1 MAGVPQM
8 QEQFAAA
15 RRAQS
20 PARRSLPEALRDPRC
35 YGPGV
40 DEVRL
45 VETHISWVFLTGRY
59 AYKVKKPV
67 KLPFVDFS
75 TLKLR
80 KRFCDEELRINRRFA
95 PELYRR
101 VVPIGGTLAAPRIGR
116 TPAFE
121 YAVQMLE
128 FPSDAR
134 LDRQLAANRVPR
146 AAFAELGAR
155 LAELHAGLPRVRG
168 IAVDEIGAAALR
180 NIDELEGMPGTDRQA
195 LAALKAWTER
205 QIRRLRP
212 LFARRA
218 TAFRECHGDLHL
230 QNLLWRDDKIVAFD
244 ALEFDRKLRDIDVVS
259 EIAFLAM
266 DLHAH
271 DRADLAYE
279 VLSRYLEVSGDYGG
293 IDVLP
298 FYLVYRAL
306 VRAKVAAIKGA
317 QSAADGHEAERYLAT
332 ASDLATPKTPLLVIT
347 HGLSGSG
354 KTTVTDELVS
364 RLPAIRARSDLERK
378 RLHRLAPAA
387 RSGSGLGTGLYTA
400 AESKRTYAAL
410 AKIADVLL
418 RNGQNALIDAAFL
431 ERNERWEL
439 RQVAAGNAA
448 RFAILDCTASPTE
461 LRRRIRAR
469 ASKGRDASEAD
480 LAVLERQIST
490 AEPFDRV
497 ERRHAI
503 TVDTE
508 RDIRYA
514 ELAAHLRRGS
524 AKASVSG
531 WPALNAQR
539 QGPR

>member
-1 MAGVPQM
+1 VPRK
-8 QEQFAAA
+8 A
-15 RRAQS
+15 
-20 PARRSLPEALRDPRC
+20 PARVSLPEALRDPLC

-45 VETHISWVFLTGRY
+45 AETHISWVFLTGRY
-59 AYKVKKPV
+59 AFKVKKPV

-80 KRFCDEELRINRRFA
+80 KRFCDEELRVNRRFA

-101 VVPIGGTLAAPRIGR
+101 VVPIGGTPRAPRLGR

-134 LDRQLAANRVPR
+134 LDRSLAANRVPQ
-146 AAFAELGAR
+146 AAFGELGAR
-155 LAELHAGLPRVRG
+155 LAELHAGLPRLRSV
-168 IAVDEIGAAALR
+168 AVDEIGATALR
-180 NIDELEGMPGTDRQA
+180 NVDELEAVAGADPQA
-195 LAALKAWTER
+195 LASLRAWTR
-205 QIRRLRP
+205 HQITRLRP

-218 TAFRECHGDLHL
+218 AAGAYRECHGDLHL
-230 QNLLWRDDKIVAFD
+230 QNLVWRDDKIVAFD
-244 ALEFDRKLRDIDVVS
+244 ALEFDRKLRDIDVIS

-293 IDVLP
+293 ADVLP

-306 VRAKVAAIKGA
+306 VRAKVAAIKRA
-317 QSAADGHEAERYLAT
+317 QSAAEGHAAERYLAT
-332 ASDLATPKTPLLVIT
+332 AIDLAAPKAPLLVIT

-364 RLPAIRARSDLERK
+364 ALPAIRARSDLERK
-378 RLHRLAPAA
+378 RLHGLAPTA
-387 RSGSGLGTGLYTA
+387 RSGSGLGTGLYA
-400 AESKRTYAAL
+400 AAASQKTYAAL
-410 AKIADVLL
+410 AEIADALL

-431 ERNERWEL
+431 DRSDRL
-439 RQVAAGNAA
+439 RFRQVAAFNAA
-448 RFAILDCTASPTE
+448 RFAILDCTASPAE
-461 LRRRIRAR
+461 LRRRIVAR
-469 ASKGRDASEAD
+469 SGQGRDASEAD
-480 LAVLERQIST
+480 LAVLERQLSL
-490 AEPFDRV
+490 AEPFDPA
-497 ERRHAI
+497 ERRHAV

-514 ELAAHLRRGS
+514 ELAARLRR
-524 AKASVSG
+524 V
-531 WPALNAQR
+531 
-539 QGPR
+539 